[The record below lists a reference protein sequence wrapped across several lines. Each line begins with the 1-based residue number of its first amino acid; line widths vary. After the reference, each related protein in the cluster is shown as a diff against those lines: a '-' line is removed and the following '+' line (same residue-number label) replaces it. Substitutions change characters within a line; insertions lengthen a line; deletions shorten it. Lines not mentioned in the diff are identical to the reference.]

1 MNAVGIDVSKGKSMV
16 AVMQPLGVVAVK
28 PFEVEHTAAALENLG
43 YSLKELPGE
52 TRIIMEHTGRYYEP
66 VAQALHE
73 RGLFVSAVNPILIN
87 EYGNNSLRRAKTDK
101 KDALKIAKYGLD
113 NWADLREYTPME
125 AIRQQLKNASRQLDL
140 YTKVKVALTNN
151 LIALLDQTYPGA
163 NTFFDSPVRAD
174 GHQKWVDFIAAFWHA
189 DCVSSLNEEA
199 FIEKYRKWCKRRGYI
214 FSAAKASDVYIE
226 SLGHIIV
233 LPKNAS
239 TKSLILQAISALNAV
254 STTVESFRTETQR
267 LAQLLPEHPVVM
279 AMYGIGNSLGPKLI
293 AEIGD
298 VRRFAS
304 KRALVAYAG
313 VDPEPSQSG
322 KRNTKSNAI
331 SRKGVPAIRKAVFLV
346 MGILLKKAP
355 TDEPVYQFLDKKRS
369 EGKPYFVYMTAA
381 SNKFLR
387 IYYARVKEYLDS
399 LESADPAQSC
409 LHHDSTLVNPQ

>member
-1 MNAVGIDVSKGKSMV
+1 VACRLPNQTQEDEAMNAVGIDVSKGKSMV

-28 PFEVEHTAAALENLG
+28 PFEVHHTAVALENLG

-73 RGLFVSAVNPILIN
+73 RGLFVSAVNPMLIN

-113 NWADLREYTPME
+113 NWAELREYTPME

-140 YTKVKVALTNN
+140 YTKIKVALTNN

-189 DCVSSLNEEA
+189 DCVSSLSEEA
-199 FIEKYRKWCKRRGYI
+199 FREKYRKWCKRRGYN

-226 SLGHIIV
+226 SLGHIIM

-239 TKSLILQAISALNAV
+239 TKSLIQQAIAALNAV
-254 STTVESFRTETQR
+254 STTVESFRAETQR
-267 LAQLLPEHPVVM
+267 LAQLLPEYPVVM
-279 AMYGIGNSLGPKLI
+279 AMYGVGDSLGPKLI

-298 VRRFAS
+298 VRRFAN

-313 VDPEPSQSG
+313 IDPEPSQSG

-331 SRKGVPAIRKAVFLV
+331 SRKGVPAIRKAVYLV
-346 MGILLKKAP
+346 MGVLLQNAP
-355 TDEPVYQFLDKKRS
+355 ADEPVYQFLDKKRS

-399 LESADPAQSC
+399 LESTDQA
-409 LHHDSTLVNPQ
+409 

>member
-28 PFEVEHTAAALENLG
+28 PFEVQHTAAALENLG
-43 YSLKELPGE
+43 YSLKELSGE

-73 RGLFVSAVNPILIN
+73 RGLFVSAVNPMLIN
-87 EYGNNSLRRAKTDK
+87 EYGNNSLRRTKTDK

-140 YTKVKVALTNN
+140 YSKVKVALTNN
-151 LIALLDQTYPGA
+151 LIALLDQTYPGV
-163 NTFFDSPVRAD
+163 NTFFDSPIRPD
-174 GHQKWVDFIAAFWHA
+174 GHQKWVDFATVFWHA
-189 DCVSSLNEEA
+189 DCVSSLSEEA
-199 FIEKYRKWCKRRGYI
+199 FTEKYRKWCKRRGYN
-214 FSAAKASDVYIE
+214 FSVAKASDVYIE
-226 SLGHIIV
+226 SLGHIIM

-239 TKSLILQAISALNAV
+239 AKSLIQQAISALNAV
-254 STTVESFRTETQR
+254 STTVESFRAETQR
-267 LAQLLPEHPVVM
+267 LARLLPEYPVVM
-279 AMYGIGNSLGPKLI
+279 AMYGVGDSLGPKLI

-298 VRRFAS
+298 VRRFAN

-331 SRKGVPAIRKAVFLV
+331 SRKGVPAIRKAVYLV
-346 MGILLKKAP
+346 MGVLLQNAP
-355 TDEPVYQFLDKKRS
+355 ADEPVYQFLDKKRS

-399 LESADPAQSC
+399 LESTDPA
-409 LHHDSTLVNPQ
+409 

>member
-16 AVMQPLGVVAVK
+16 AVMQPLGVVAMK
-28 PFEVEHTAAALENLG
+28 PFEVQHTAAALENLG

-73 RGLFVSAVNPILIN
+73 RGLFVSAVNPMLIS

-113 NWADLREYTPME
+113 NWTGLREYTPMQ

-140 YTKVKVALTNN
+140 YTKIKVALTNN

-174 GHQKWVDFIAAFWHA
+174 GYQKWVDFITAFWHV
-189 DCVSSLNEEA
+189 DCVSSLSEEA
-199 FIEKYRKWCKRRGYI
+199 FIEKYRKWCKRRGYN

-226 SLGHIIV
+226 SLGHIIM

-239 TKSLILQAISALNAV
+239 TKSLIQQAIAALNAV

-267 LAQLLPEHPVVM
+267 LARILPEYPVVM
-279 AMYGIGNSLGPKLI
+279 AIYGVGDSLGPKLI

-298 VRRFAS
+298 VRRFAN
-304 KRALVAYAG
+304 KHALVAYAG

-322 KRNTKSNAI
+322 MRNTKSNAI
-331 SRKGVPAIRKAVFLV
+331 SRKGVPEIRKAVYLV
-346 MGILLKKAP
+346 MSALLKKAP
-355 TDEPVYQFLDKKRS
+355 VDEPVYQFLDKKRS

-399 LESADPAQSC
+399 LESTDQA
-409 LHHDSTLVNPQ
+409 